1 MLIDRLHFRH
11 PFWERCSYP
20 FLVVGGRRLCDCG
33 AGFSVHYTRT
43 ALFFFAICTMEW
55 ELNDERRRILAYERP
70 LNADFH
76 DALCGDV
83 NAFYGVYI
91 NHNERWSICER
102 CLMRI
107 HFSTLRFAT
116 NWIRLN
122 KSEMNTNWCHLP
134 WWWWSLMPT
143 NRFGPMPSDFDPLT
157 PLTAVIRIQS
167 YSILFARSSNGI
179 TWRDY
184 AVSQLNIKLSP
195 SVNGCCSCWA
205 QNTHT
210 ARYT

>member
-1 MLIDRLHFRH
+1 MLIDRLHFSASVLRAMLISFFGCRW
-11 PFWERCSYP
+11 PSIVRLRSRIFRPLYSY
-20 FLVVGGRRLCDCG
+20 C
-33 AGFSVHYTRT
+33 A
-43 ALFFFAICTMEW
+43 FFFAICTMEW